1 MPCSAVASPS
11 NPGTACTK
19 YSTEASPSNI
29 QIAAPPR
36 PPAQVTS
43 TESNGKVTVRWN
55 LGPEPDLVGYTVARN
70 GQAVYSCSTN
80 SAGLD
85 ASSPCTD
92 PPSFSEQPGAGGWA
106 YSVTALRFG
115 ADSAVSDYVASSASQ
130 SSVYVP
136 APPSSS
142 NGGAAGSGLPTGAG
156 QSGRAFLPPLPTMG
170 TMRPAQTG
178 NGGVAA
184 TAVPSI
190 ADTEDS
196 GGVSTGTPSALP
208 YNDNPAL
215 NDALASGTQ
224 APQLKPKTNSI
235 DSAAELALAA
245 LALALAVHIW
255 YVRGELRVA
264 SVRVAARRATA
275 GEASG

>member
-1 MPCSAVASPS
+1 
-11 NPGTACTK
+11 
-19 YSTEASPSNI
+19 
-29 QIAAPPR
+29 
-36 PPAQVTS
+36 
-43 TESNGKVTVRWN
+43 VTVRWN